1 MIALSRSIVVVVLAG
16 FLGILGV
23 TPATA
28 ATSRTGADVSVG
40 LDAVGVRLLSGAR
53 YTISVTNTSQQA
65 VSSATV
71 VVQLDP
77 RGPWVVDQ
85 QPPCPLNSTTDTLTC
100 TFGPLAPGATSSRTT
115 WVVFDLPRAP
125 TDVHATATL
134 VASTPA
140 DTNAANN
147 SDSVTCHHVQD
158 DMGFPP
164 PLWYLVC

>member
-1 MIALSRSIVVVVLAG
+1 MIALLRPILVVVLTG
-16 FLGILGV
+16 LLGILSV
-23 TPATA
+23 APATA
-28 ATSRTGADVSVG
+28 APRAGADLSVG

-53 YTISVTNTSQQA
+53 YTISVTNRAQQA

-77 RGPWVVDQ
+77 RSPWVVDQ
-85 QPPCPLNSTTDTLTC
+85 QPPCPLDPATDTLTC
-100 TFGPLAPGATSSRTT
+100 TFGPLAAGATSSRTT
-115 WVVFDLPRAP
+115 WVVFDLPRAS
-125 TDVHATATL
+125 TEVHATATL
-134 VASTPA
+134 VASTPP

-147 SDSVTCHHVQD
+147 SDSVVCHHVMD